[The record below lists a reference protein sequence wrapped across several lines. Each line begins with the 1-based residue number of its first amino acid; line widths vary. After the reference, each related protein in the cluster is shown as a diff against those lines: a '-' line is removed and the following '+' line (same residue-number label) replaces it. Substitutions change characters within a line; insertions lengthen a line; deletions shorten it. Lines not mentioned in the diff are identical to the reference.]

1 MDIDEAAKSLL
12 SNTGLLAATVGVIA
26 ALRVGT
32 PKRSKVRVLFQSIWQ
47 ILECT
52 AAV

>member
-12 SNTGLLAATVGVIA
+12 SNTGLLAATLGVIA

-32 PKRSKVRVLFQSIWQ
+32 PKRSKVRVLF
-47 ILECT
+47 
-52 AAV
+52 